1 MFLCRYYLSF
11 IYYLCKN
18 FEFDEEDYYSSEN
31 NNNPVNSEED
41 TSSDKKNFGDKKQMN
56 SEDDTDKEVC
66 IDNQSHFRTDYDCN
80 QSS

>member
-1 MFLCRYYLSF
+1 
-11 IYYLCKN
+11 
-18 FEFDEEDYYSSEN
+18 
-31 NNNPVNSEED
+31 
-41 TSSDKKNFGDKKQMN
+41 MN